1 VATIDAPVAN
11 PAVPWTPSVS
21 PWLIAATVMLAT
33 FMEVLD
39 TSIANVSLPHIA
51 GSLSATVDE
60 STWVLTSYLISNAI
74 VLPLTGWLSMLFGR
88 KRLFIGCVIIFT
100 ISSFL
105 CGLAPNL
112 FLLIFF
118 RVLQGAGGGGLQP
131 ISQAILVE
139 SFSRKKQG
147 MAMAVYGMGVVVAPI
162 IGPTLGG
169 WITDSFSWRWIF
181 FINVPV
187 GVVAILMTTALVHD
201 PPYLVRKTLKQG
213 LKIDWIGLGLLS
225 VGLGFI
231 QVMLDKGQTDDWF
244 ESRFIVA
251 CGVIG
256 VLGLVGVVLWEL
268 RQPQPLVDL
277 RLFTQRNYSM
287 ATFMMFAMGV
297 ILYGTTV
304 LLPILVQTLMGYTA
318 QWAGLVLSPG
328 GLITL
333 FVMPLVGRLL
343 GIFQP
348 RWLVVCGLVILG
360 FGMFRLSELN
370 LQTGFWTFV
379 SVWTFS
385 RAGMPFLFVPI
396 NVMAFAYVPREK
408 TNSATGL
415 INLTRNMG
423 GSVGIS
429 LVTAAQSHMAQVSQS
444 TLASNVTAMNPIYA
458 SRLQHLQGALRAA
471 GSSPTQAAQQAQAML
486 YNEVLRQSAMV
497 SYVDVFRILAWLC
510 VALIPLMFF
519 MKPIKARAGSS
530 VPVH

>member
-1 VATIDAPVAN
+1 MSASSTTLPQPAAVWKPSHNPWAVALVVT
-11 PAVPWTPSVS
+11 
-21 PWLIAATVMLAT
+21 MAT

-74 VLPLTGWLSMLFGR
+74 VLPLTGWLSMMFGR
-88 KRLFIGCVIIFT
+88 KRLFIGCVVIFT

-139 SFSRKKQG
+139 SFSRQKQG
-147 MAMAVYGMGVVVAPI
+147 MAMAIYGMGVVVAPI

-187 GVVAILMTTALVHD
+187 GVVAILMTMALVQD

-213 LKIDWIGLGLLS
+213 LKIDFIGLGLLA
-225 VGLGFI
+225 VGLGFV
-231 QVMLDKGQTDDWF
+231 QVVLDKGQTEDWF
-244 ESRFIVA
+244 ESRFIVTCA
-251 CGVIG
+251 VIGILGLIGVI
-256 VLGLVGVVLWEL
+256 LWEL
-268 RQPQPLVDL
+268 RQPEPLVDL

-287 ATFMMFAMGV
+287 ATFMMFALGV
-297 ILYGTTV
+297 VMYGTTV

-318 QWAGLVLSPG
+318 EWAGLVLSPG
-328 GLITL
+328 GIVTL
-333 FVMPLVGRLL
+333 LAMPLVGRLL

-348 RWLVVCGLVILG
+348 RWLVVWGMAILAV
-360 FGMFRLSELN
+360 GMYRLSVLS
-370 LQTGFWTFV
+370 LQTSFWTFV
-379 SVWTFS
+379 ITWTIS

-396 NVMAFAYVPREK
+396 NVMAFASVPREK

-429 LVTAAQSHMAQVSQS
+429 LVAAAQTRLAQVSQNN
-444 TLASNVTAMNPIYA
+444 LAGNVSAFNPVYA
-458 SRLQHLQGALRAA
+458 GRLHNLQAALQAA

-486 YNEVLRQSAMV
+486 YGELLRQSSMV
-497 SYVDVFRILAWLC
+497 AYVDVFRVLAWVC

-519 MKPIKARAGSS
+519 MKPAKPRAGAP
-530 VPVH
+530 PVH